1 MIFLRNSIKPL
12 LSILITILV
21 LTLIITTFNYFNLIG
36 SKIVSILKIIIPI
49 LAFMIGGYIIGK
61 RSLSKGWLAGLKL
74 GLMFLIILILFN
86 ILGLNHKFKFFDLI
100 YYLILLG
107 SSMFGSMIGI
117 NRRPNNNV

>member
-21 LTLIITTFNYFNLIG
+21 LTLLTTIFNYFNLIG
-36 SKIVSILKIIIPI
+36 PKIMAILKIIIPV
-49 LAFMIGGYIIGK
+49 LAFVIGGFIIGK
-61 RSLSKGWLAGLKL
+61 RSPSKGWLAGLKL

-86 ILGLNHKFKFFDLI
+86 ILGLNHKFKIADLI

-107 SSMFGSMIGI
+107 STMFGSMIGI
-117 NRRPNNNV
+117 NKRPNDV